1 VKERKSRRC
10 WIKTLGMLPSNV
22 TSRLR
27 ANIIVSLLVS
37 LLQPS
42 SMPQKQTKRMCSRIA
57 MKPIYTSRNGGIGS
71 VLHLIAVS
79 VRSYHK
85 RRRLE
90 VDLSVLPYDLIHTDN
105 FVSTPSTVLI

>member
-1 VKERKSRRC
+1 MEF
-10 WIKTLGMLPSNV
+10 TLLIVGDTCFLLSNL
-22 TSRLR
+22 TLHLH
-27 ANIIVSLLVS
+27 ANIMIS

-42 SMPQKQTKRMCSRIA
+42 SMPQEQTKRMCSRIA